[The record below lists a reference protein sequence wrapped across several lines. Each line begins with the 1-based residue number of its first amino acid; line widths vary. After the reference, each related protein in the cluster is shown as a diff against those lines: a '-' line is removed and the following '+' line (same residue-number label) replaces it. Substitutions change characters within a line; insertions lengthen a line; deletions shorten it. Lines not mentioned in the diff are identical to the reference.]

1 MNGSFVRPE
10 PPLHHQR
17 NRRGGVSAADV
28 QLGDRL
34 FFLGSRGHPGHASTK
49 TPEMRGLF
57 PRVPNIGK
65 SLFAGLLMA
74 DLQTA
79 DLCHDRH
86 QAPAEPSIGTPDEAD
101 MVRPVKHVTHLPT
114 A

>member
-1 MNGSFVRPE
+1 MTPPRVTVRAAPRTE
-10 PPLHHQR
+10 PYGRNARPL
-17 NRRGGVSAADV
+17 V

-101 MVRPVKHVTHLPT
+101 MV
-114 A
+114 

>member
-1 MNGSFVRPE
+1 
-10 PPLHHQR
+10 
-17 NRRGGVSAADV
+17 
-28 QLGDRL
+28 
-34 FFLGSRGHPGHASTK
+34 
-49 TPEMRGLF
+49 
-57 PRVPNIGK
+57 
-65 SLFAGLLMA
+65 MA